1 MAVALPPLPP
11 SYAQGLALIDEAHAE
26 DPNKVD
32 GPDGPQ
38 SLPYEL
44 HYARKMTKW
53 LEARC
58 PSASPELQLACR
70 AQHFKR
76 YVKPADDAAYK
87 VCLARSRRR
96 TLPAGG
102 RSPGP
107 ASP

>member
-1 MAVALPPLPP
+1 MAGRLPPLPP
-11 SYAQGLALIDEAHAE
+11 SYAQGLVLIDEAHSQ
-26 DPNKVD
+26 DPNRIE
-32 GPDGPQ
+32 GPDGPE

-76 YVKPADDAAYK
+76 CVIGTRPS
-87 VCLARSRRR
+87 LRHM
-96 TLPAGG
+96 
-102 RSPGP
+102 
-107 ASP
+107 